1 MEGVRDG
8 AVDRAMDVA
17 VLVGSL
23 RKESLT
29 RKIALAM
36 KGMAP
41 PPLAL
46 DIVEIR
52 DLQMY
57 DQDLETGTPPRE
69 WVVFRDRIRRADA
82 LLFATPEY
90 NRSIPGCLKN
100 AVDVGSRPSG
110 KSVFNGKPGAVVSVT
125 PYGLGAFG
133 ANHHLRQALVYVNVL
148 TMAQPE
154 AYISQ
159 ARELVDENFRITKEA
174 SREFFTKFLSAFAAW
189 IDQTRVGA
197 H

>member
-1 MEGVRDG
+1 METVR
-8 AVDRAMDVA
+8 DVA

-23 RKESLT
+23 RRASLT
-29 RKIALAM
+29 RRVVLAM
-36 KGMAP
+36 KGIAP
-41 PPLAL
+41 PSLAL

-57 DQDLETGTPPRE
+57 DQDLETERPPRE
-69 WVVFRDRIRRADA
+69 WVSFRERIRRADA

-90 NRSIPGCLKN
+90 NRSVPGCLKN
-100 AVDVGSRPSG
+100 AVDVGSRPG
-110 KSVFNGKPGAVVSVT
+110 GHGVFSGKPGAIVSVT

-154 AYISQ
+154 AYVSQ
-159 ARELVDENFRITKEA
+159 AEEILDADNHITKEA
-174 SREFFTKFLSAFAAW
+174 SKLFLASFLTAFAAW
-189 IDQTRVGA
+189 IEKVA
-197 H
+197 V

>member
-1 MEGVRDG
+1 MADVRDG
-8 AVDRAMDVA
+8 AVDGAVDVA

-36 KGMAP
+36 KAMAP
-41 PPLAL
+41 PPLAFE
-46 DIVEIR
+46 IVEIR
-52 DLQMY
+52 DLQLY
-57 DQDLETGTPPRE
+57 DQDLETETPPRP
-69 WVVFRDRIRRADA
+69 WVEFRERIRRADA

-100 AVDVGSRPSG
+100 AVDVGSRPPG
-110 KSVFNGKPGAVVSVT
+110 NSVFNGKPGAVVSVT
-125 PYGLGAFG
+125 PFGLGAFG

-154 AYISQ
+154 AYVSQ
-159 ARELVDENFRITKEA
+159 AGDLVDEQFRFTKEP
-174 SREFFTKFLSAFAAW
+174 SRQFFTKFLTAFAEW
-189 IDQTRVGA
+189 IELTRKK
-197 H
+197 

>member
-1 MEGVRDG
+1 MAEVRDG
-8 AVDRAMDVA
+8 AVDVA

-29 RKIALAM
+29 RKIALAL
-36 KGMAP
+36 KAMAP
-41 PPLAL
+41 APLAL
-46 DIVEIR
+46 EIVEIR
-52 DLQMY
+52 ELQMY
-57 DQDLETGTPPRE
+57 DPDYETETPPRE
-69 WVVFRDRIRRADA
+69 WVGFRDRIRRADA

-100 AVDVGSRPSG
+100 AVDVGSRPPG
-110 KSVFNGKPGAVVSVT
+110 KSVFDAKPGAVVSVT

-159 ARELVDENFRITKEA
+159 AGDLVDESFRITRES
-174 SREFFTKFLSAFAAW
+174 SREFFTKFLNEFAAW
-189 IDQTRVGA
+189 IELTRKR
-197 H
+197 